1 VRAAAL
7 LAALSLSPPVLA
19 GTVKGQVEL
28 LEKGGRRA
36 KDLSEVVVY
45 VEGVRVRPSPTR
57 AVMTMK
63 GKNFTPRVVVIPVGG
78 TVEFPNEDPIFHN
91 VFSLSGDNRFD
102 LDLYKRPK
110 SAAFTFQHPGLVHV
124 YCNIHPQMGAVVIVR
139 DNPFFTRAA
148 QDGSFAIPDVPAG
161 KYTLRAWHERAGDVA
176 LDLDVPAQGEVT
188 GKITLDGSHYKR
200 EAHKNKFGQDYPDLD
215 HAVY

>member
-1 VRAAAL
+1 VLLTAL
-7 LAALSLSPPVLA
+7 ILAPPALA

-36 KDLSEVVVY
+36 KDLTDVVVY
-45 VEGVRVRPSPTR
+45 IEGVKAKPQPAR

-63 GKNFTPRVVVIPVGG
+63 GKNFTPRVVVVPVGG
-78 TVEFPNEDPIFHN
+78 TVEFPNEDPILHN
-91 VFSLSGDNRFD
+91 VFSVSGDNRFD

-110 SAAFTFQHPGLVHV
+110 SGSFTFQHPGLVHV
-124 YCNIHPQMGAVVIVR
+124 YCNIHPQMSAVVIVR
-139 DNPFFTRAA
+139 DNPYFTRAA
-148 QDGSFAIPDVPAG
+148 QDGSFVLPDVPAG
-161 KYTLRAWHERAGDVA
+161 KYTLKAWHERAGDVA
-176 LDLDVPAQGEVT
+176 LDLDVPATGEVS
-188 GKITLDGSHYKR
+188 GKVTLDGSRYKK